1 MYRQLY
7 QDLIHWKN
15 KNNRK
20 PLILHGARQVGK
32 TYILKEFGN
41 TEFKNL
47 LYLNCENNAQLSA
60 IFFDFDIPRIIRSL
74 EIISNQKIIS
84 NETLIFFDEIQ
95 EIPKALTSLK
105 YFYEN
110 CPEYYVVVAGSL
122 LGVSIHSD
130 SSFPVGKTNSLHLYP
145 MNFEEFLL
153 AMGESSKYELLKT
166 NNWNTI
172 DSFRISFIDLLRQ
185 YYFIGGMPEAVLSY
199 VTYKN
204 PKEVREI
211 QNELLKNYILD
222 ISKHAP
228 NNDIPKINKI
238 WNSIPPQLAKE
249 NKKFIYN
256 SLQKGARGS
265 QFENAIQWLVDA
277 GLVYKIHKI
286 TKADLPLKYYED
298 ENSFKLYLLDCGL
311 MGAQANTPIE
321 EILIGNSIFVE
332 YKGAFT
338 EVYVLQQL
346 KTNSE
351 RFIHYFS
358 NEKSSLEIDFIVQYK
373 NQIIP
378 IEVKSE
384 VNLKSKSL
392 KFFLEKFPT
401 LNAIRCSMAPY
412 KKEEKITNIPLYG
425 INQLV

>member
-74 EIISNQKIIS
+74 EIISNQKIIP